1 MTRSLELDAAEPH
14 PSWRASLAKTY
25 FLATRPAFFT
35 ITAIGVL
42 LGSAYAMWHA
52 AHGAATDAA
61 PLGSAEIGITV
72 GLFLLTLLLALTAHA
87 AANVINDACDE
98 ATDRCNRTRLY
109 PFTGGSRF
117 LQNGVLTR
125 TELVRF
131 AVALFLIT
139 ALGGCALTL
148 WLATVAPM
156 RAVALAGIGLVGL
169 FVGWA
174 YSAPPL
180 RLSARGLGEI
190 AIAVAWSLVVAGSA
204 TVIGAPLTPAFTKT
218 ALFASVAVG
227 LPFGLLVAN
236 ILYINQFPDAPAD
249 AAGNKR
255 TVPVRFGTRA
265 AWGYPLLVV
274 GALALHLFL
283 TAAGLL
289 PWLGI
294 LAFVAFVPAIR
305 ATRILFAFVRA
316 HPHWNDTTDFSPLR
330 AAIVAT
336 LQAAHGYGLLLAVTL
351 IGDAL
356 R

>member
-1 MTRSLELDAAEPH
+1 MSRSLELDSAEPH

-42 LGSAYAMWHA
+42 LGSAYAIWQA
-52 AHGAATDAA
+52 AHSAAADAA
-61 PLGSAEIGITV
+61 PLGSAEIGVSV
-72 GLFLLTLLLALTAHA
+72 GCFLLTLLLALTAHA

-156 RAVALAGIGLVGL
+156 RAVALAGIGALGL
-169 FVGWA
+169 LVGWA

-180 RLSARGLGEI
+180 RLSARGMGEI
-190 AIAVAWSLVVAGSA
+190 AIAVAWSLVVAGAA
-204 TVIGAPLTPAFTKT
+204 TVVGATLLPAFAQT
-218 ALFASVAVG
+218 ALFSSVAVG

-255 TVPVRFGTRA
+255 TLPVRFGAYA
-265 AWGYPLLVV
+265 AWGYPLIVV

-283 TAAGLL
+283 TAVGLL

-336 LQAAHGYGLLLAVTL
+336 LQTAHGYALLLSATL
-351 IGDAL
+351 IGDAV

>member
-1 MTRSLELDAAEPH
+1 MSRLLELDSAEPH
-14 PSWRASLAKTY
+14 PNWRRSLVKTY

-35 ITAIGVL
+35 ITAVGVL
-42 LGSAYAMWHA
+42 LGSAYAIWHA
-52 AHGAATDAA
+52 LRGATEAA
-61 PLGSAEIGITV
+61 PLGAMEMIGVTV
-72 GLFLLTLLLALTAHA
+72 GCLLLTLLLALTAHA

-125 TELVRF
+125 TELARF
-131 AVALFLIT
+131 AVTLFLIT

-148 WLATVAPM
+148 WLATVALE
-156 RAVALAGIGLVGL
+156 RAVALAAIGAVGL
-169 FVGWA
+169 MVGWA
-174 YSAPPL
+174 YSVPPL

-190 AIAVAWSLVVAGSA
+190 AIAVAWSLVVAGAA
-204 TVIGAPLTPAFTKT
+204 TVVGTPLAPSLPQE
-218 ALFASVAVG
+218 ALLSAGAVG
-227 LPFGLLVAN
+227 LPFGFLVAN

-255 TVPVRFGTRA
+255 TLPVRFGARA
-265 AWGYPLLVV
+265 AWGYPFLAAV
-274 GALALHLFL
+274 ALALHLGL

-294 LAFVAFVPAIR
+294 LALVAFVPAFR
-305 ATRILFAFVRA
+305 ASRILFAFVRA
-316 HPHWNDTTDFSPLR
+316 HPRWSDTTDFSPLR
-330 AAIVAT
+330 PAIVAT
-336 LQAAHGYGLLLAVTL
+336 LHAAHGYALLLAAIL
-351 IGDAL
+351 IGDAV